1 MYHELSLA
9 DVPQLHP
16 VGVFGMFWNSKR
28 EGVALPRRLEFDPT
42 KMVELL
48 PWILLLDV
56 IEIEGVVQ
64 FRYRLTGTGCRD
76 LLGVDYTGKILG
88 EALTIEGA
96 RERREESLRAVESG
110 EPVYAR
116 ATLPVSGKDFLVVYR
131 GVFPVTIQGEKAE
144 QLFVI
149 YGHEALRLEAPGG
162 VVLKRA

>member
-76 LLGVDYTGKILG
+76 LLGVDYTGKLLG

-110 EPVYAR
+110 EPSMPAR
-116 ATLPVSGKDFLVVYR
+116 PCPSPARTFWWSIAASFR
-131 GVFPVTIQGEKAE
+131 
-144 QLFVI
+144 
-149 YGHEALRLEAPGG
+149 
-162 VVLKRA
+162 